1 MGLNKDIYSKMTY
14 KELLFKMADKGM
26 LTLSTK
32 KDDRGLFWAGMDNME
47 ALEQKVD
54 FKKVLWW
61 ESVKQRKSKDAGDEK
76 ENNPNEFQDSVLSCL
91 SDLQRLAV
99 TMKEKANLMEDEIR
113 KLRTSIHGEDI
124 DAQEI

>member
-1 MGLNKDIYSKMTY
+1 MTY

-61 ESVKQRKSKDAGDEK
+61 ASVKQRQSKDAGDEE
-76 ENNPNEFQDSVLSCL
+76 ENNPNEFQDNVLSCL

-99 TMKEKANLMEDEIR
+99 TMKEKANLMEDAIR

>member
-1 MGLNKDIYSKMTY
+1 MTY

-61 ESVKQRKSKDAGDEK
+61 ESVKQRKSKDGDEE
-76 ENNPNEFQDSVLSCL
+76 ENNPNEFQDNVLSCL

-99 TMKEKANLMEDEIR
+99 TMKEKAKLMEDEIR
-113 KLRTSIHGEDI
+113 RLRTSIHGEDI
-124 DAQEI
+124 DAQEIN

>member
-61 ESVKQRKSKDAGDEK
+61 ESVKQRKSKDGDEE
-76 ENNPNEFQDSVLSCL
+76 ENNPNEFQDNVLSCL

-124 DAQEI
+124 DAQA

>member
-76 ENNPNEFQDSVLSCL
+76 ENNLNEFQDSVLSCL

-113 KLRTSIHGEDI
+113 RFRTSIHGEDI
-124 DAQEI
+124 DAQA

>member
-124 DAQEI
+124 DAQT

>member
-1 MGLNKDIYSKMTY
+1 MTY

-32 KDDRGLFWAGMDNME
+32 SGVAQDDRGLFWAGMDNME

-61 ESVKQRKSKDAGDEK
+61 ASVKQRQSKDAGDEE
-76 ENNPNEFQDSVLSCL
+76 ENNANEFQDSVLSCL

-99 TMKEKANLMEDEIR
+99 TMKEKGKERVVRGCYMFER
-113 KLRTSIHGEDI
+113 
-124 DAQEI
+124 